1 MAIRLGCLILDFDV
15 VISDTYMRIIDCHVH
30 LNKYDQMRSQGKKFM
45 SFENRLD
52 ALIETMDRN
61 NIDYSIVIS
70 SYKVDANRPSTSQ
83 IIDTVSKNEELRK
96 RVGIVTG
103 FTIDNHT
110 DEDLKRHRNW
120 LKDRLI
126 LGIKLYCG
134 YEHYYPY
141 DKRYQKVYDV
151 CTEYRVPVMIHTGD
165 AYSNMAKLRYA
176 HPLNVDDIAVD
187 NPELRI
193 VMCHLGNPW
202 IADCQEVLYKNS
214 NVYSDISGLV
224 VGDFRL
230 PSTTRYLSQIND
242 LLNYVGKPHRLLYGS
257 DWPIS
262 SMGSYLAFVRK
273 LGLDKDSY
281 DLMISRNVKHIF
293 RL

>member
-1 MAIRLGCLILDFDV
+1 MP
-15 VISDTYMRIIDCHVH
+15 IIDCHVH
-30 LNKYDQMRSQGKKFM
+30 LNRYDTRGSLSRRFTSLG
-45 SFENRLD
+45 NRLE
-52 ALIETMDRN
+52 ALVQSMN
-61 NIDYSIVIS
+61 NNHVDYSIVIS
-70 SYKVDANRPSTSQ
+70 SYRVDANRPSTSQ
-83 IIDTVSKNEELRK
+83 IIDIVGKNENIRNK
-96 RVGIVTG
+96 IGIVTG

-110 DEDLKRHRNW
+110 EEDLKQYRIW

-126 LGIKLYCG
+126 KGVKLYCG

-141 DKRYQKVYDV
+141 DKRYQKVYDI
-151 CTEYRVPVMIHTGD
+151 CMEYGVPVMIHTGD
-165 AYSNMAKLRYA
+165 TYSSTAKLRYA

-202 IADCQEVLYKNS
+202 VADCQEVLYKNS

-224 VGDFRL
+224 VGDFGL
-230 PSTTRYLSQIND
+230 PSARRYASQIND
-242 LLNYVGKPHRLLYGS
+242 LLNYVGKPHHLLYGS

-262 SMGSYLAFVRK
+262 NMDSYLAFVRK
-273 LGLDKDSY
+273 LELDADSY
-281 DLMISRNVKHIF
+281 DLLMSRNTRNIF

>member
-1 MAIRLGCLILDFDV
+1 MP
-15 VISDTYMRIIDCHVH
+15 IIDCHVH
-30 LNKYDQMRSQGKKFM
+30 LNKYDKIGSLSRRFTSLG
-45 SFENRLD
+45 NRLD
-52 ALIETMDRN
+52 ALVQSMN
-61 NIDYSIVIS
+61 NNHVDYSIVIS
-70 SYKVDANRPSTSQ
+70 SYRVDANRPSTSQ
-83 IIDTVSKNEELRK
+83 IIDIVDKDENIRNK
-96 RVGIVTG
+96 IGIVTG

-110 DEDLKRHRNW
+110 EEDLKQYRIW

-126 LGIKLYCG
+126 KGVKLYCG

-141 DKRYQKVYDV
+141 DKRYQKVYDI
-151 CTEYRVPVMIHTGD
+151 CMEYGVPVMIHTGD
-165 AYSNMAKLRYA
+165 TYSSTAKLRYA

-202 IADCQEVLYKNS
+202 VADCQEVLFKNP

-224 VGDFRL
+224 VGDFGLHSAR
-230 PSTTRYLSQIND
+230 RYVSQIND

-262 SMGSYLAFVRK
+262 NMDSYLAFVRK
-273 LGLDKDSY
+273 LELDADSY
-281 DLMISRNVKHIF
+281 DLLMSRNARNIF

>member
-1 MAIRLGCLILDFDV
+1 MP
-15 VISDTYMRIIDCHVH
+15 IIDCHVH
-30 LNKYDQMRSQGKKFM
+30 LNEYDRIKSQAKK
-45 SFENRLD
+45 SVLLEDRLD
-52 ALIETMDRN
+52 ALLQSMDSN
-61 NIDYSIVIS
+61 NVDYSIVIS
-70 SYKVDANRPSTSQ
+70 SYRVDANRPSASQ
-83 IIDTVSKNEELRK
+83 IIDVVNKNENIRN
-96 RVGIVTG
+96 RIGIVTG

-110 DEDLKRHRNW
+110 DEDLKQYRTW

-126 LGIKLYCG
+126 IGIKLYCG

-141 DKRYQKVYDV
+141 DERYQKVYDT
-151 CTEYRVPVMIHTGD
+151 CMEYGVPVMIHTGD
-165 AYSNMAKLRYA
+165 AYSSTAKLRYA

-187 NPELRI
+187 NPDLRI

-202 IADCQEVLYKNS
+202 IADCQEILYKNR

-224 VGDFRL
+224 VGDFNL
-230 PSTTRYLSQIND
+230 PSATRYVSQIND

-262 SMGSYLAFVRK
+262 NMGSYLAFARK
-273 LGLDKDSY
+273 LDFDEDSY
-281 DLMISRNVKHIF
+281 DLMMSRNTKYIF